1 MTPVDVIDVY
11 TSLENLGVE
20 IWIDGGWGVDALL
33 GEQTRPHK
41 DLDIAIQQK
50 DVVALREF
58 LHAQSYREIKLEDA
72 RPWNF
77 VMGDENGRE
86 IDVHVIVL
94 DDKGNGIYVPPEKG
108 EMYPAAS
115 LTGTGKIQGKKVR
128 CISPEWMVK
137 FHSGYQL
144 KEKDFRDVSALC
156 SKFGIELPAEYEGSR
171 NTFQSHP
178 ERVTSR
184 GVIIAWHKE
193 DRWRTSSESACN
205 KRTQRQRQTKPY

>member
-1 MTPVDVIDVY
+1 MNSADVIDLY
-11 TSLENLGVE
+11 TTLEKLGVE

-50 DVVALREF
+50 DVPMLRQF
-58 LHAQSYREIKLEDA
+58 LETRRYRDIKLEDA
-72 RPWNF
+72 KAWNF
-77 VMGDENGRE
+77 VLGDENSRE
-86 IDVHVIVL
+86 IDVHVIVI
-94 DDKGNGIYVPPEKG
+94 DGKGNGLYGPAEKG

-115 LTGTGKIQGKKVR
+115 LTGKGEIEGYTVR

-156 SKFGIELPAEYEGSR
+156 RKFGIDLPAVYEQFKKS
-171 NTFQSHP
+171 
-178 ERVTSR
+178 
-184 GVIIAWHKE
+184 K
-193 DRWRTSSESACN
+193 
-205 KRTQRQRQTKPY
+205 